1 MYFFT
6 FFLLLQVIFLPF
18 VDPVILNGNSKYDN
32 RGEFNLRIYRYIQ
45 QTYDLQSGGRG
56 LSVVMKKIIDKNE
69 KLRQEMNLKYLATDY
84 SDALYQSFFSLQYAG
99 HDRPKAMRLKKS
111 APKPFNDPAA
121 AAAAA
126 AASFQTNTT
135 QLFDQNINNDNN
147 DNNTLDFS
155 YDDFSLDRE
164 VDGDS
169 VIKNTSTKSLKFRP
183 VSAGVRNSV

>member
-1 MYFFT
+1 M
-6 FFLLLQVIFLPF
+6 PF

-32 RGEFNLRIYRYIQ
+32 KGEFNLRIYRYIQ
-45 QTYDLQSGGRG
+45 QTHDIQSGGRG

-84 SDALYQSFFSLQYAG
+84 SDALYQSFFSLQYSG

-111 APKPFNDPAA
+111 APRPFNDPAAATAA

-126 AASFQTNTT
+126 AATTTFQTNTT
-135 QLFDQNINNDNN
+135 QLFDQNIINNN
-147 DNNTLDFS
+147 NNTLDFS
-155 YDDFSLDRE
+155 YDDFFLDRE
-164 VDGDS
+164 VESSS

-183 VSAGVRNSV
+183 MSAGVRNSV

>member
-1 MYFFT
+1 M
-6 FFLLLQVIFLPF
+6 PF

-32 RGEFNLRIYRYIQ
+32 KGEFNLRIYRYIQ
-45 QTYDLQSGGRG
+45 QTHDIQSGGRG

-121 AAAAA
+121 TAAATL
-126 AASFQTNTT
+126 QTNMT
-135 QLFDQNINNDNN
+135 QLFDQNINSNN
-147 DNNTLDFS
+147 NNNNTLDFS

-164 VDGDS
+164 VDGNS
-169 VIKNTSTKSLKFRP
+169 VIKNTRTKSLKFRP
-183 VSAGVRNSV
+183 MSAGVRNSV